1 MKGIFCIALL
11 FVLCTSGD
19 DSHVSAFSPPNG
31 GFSSKQKGTNL
42 HANPSW
48 EDLSSMPN
56 FENAQPLAVNGAS
69 YSSRPSTSEQGKP
82 TLYRERHGWCPY
94 SERIWLALEVK
105 KVDYDT
111 VYIDNIYGRPS
122 WYRGDTP
129 QIMWEDGKVQSESI
143 DLLREV
149 DKRFNGPIQLYP
161 DEISNEVVNKVR
173 AFDTIFP
180 RGARP
185 SSRAAFLFRYDGEP
199 LWKNEFEKVLRE
211 TNELLAE
218 TAEEG
223 TFFCGERITAADVA
237 WAPFLERY
245 AGQLPCLHDD
255 LNPRC
260 ETAYPHLARWYQ
272 GMEQT
277 IPEYACRVRG
287 DASSW
292 RKVLCMA
299 GFGNV
304 GNVPSLVSSRI
315 EENNVK
321 DTAPLSNEEREEQQ
335 RLWDEY
341 ASSRPYVAASPGR
354 EAASVLI
361 RNRDMIVKD
370 IEKIVQTK
378 SNKFELPAGKDLDA
392 TMRSLACIL
401 CEERYDENCLEEC
414 QSDKHVQQL
423 AAFLDFRMSVP
434 RDMNA
439 LSAAY
444 FKRLAVAL

>member
-1 MKGIFCIALL
+1 
-11 FVLCTSGD
+11 
-19 DSHVSAFSPPNG
+19 
-31 GFSSKQKGTNL
+31 
-42 HANPSW
+42 
-48 EDLSSMPN
+48 MPN
-56 FENAQPLAVNGAS
+56 FENEQPSAVNGAS
-69 YSSRPSTSEQGKP
+69 YSSRPPTSEGKP
-82 TLYRERHGWCPY
+82 ILYRERHGWCPY
-94 SERIWLALEVK
+94 SERVWLALEVK

-122 WYRGDTP
+122 WYGGDTP
-129 QIMWEDGKVQSESI
+129 QIMWEDGKVQSESM
-143 DLLREV
+143 DLVHEV
-149 DKRFNGPIQLYP
+149 DKRFSGSIQLYP
-161 DEISNEVVNKVR
+161 DDIANEVIHKVK
-173 AFDTIFP
+173 AFKAIFP

-223 TFFCGERITAADVA
+223 PFFCGERMTAADVA

-260 ETAYPHLARWYQ
+260 EESYPHLARWYQ
-272 GMEQT
+272 GMEQNV
-277 IPEYACRVRG
+277 PEYACRVRG

-304 GNVPSLVSSRI
+304 GSVPSLVSSRI
-315 EENNVK
+315 EEENMK
-321 DTAPLSNEEREEQQ
+321 DTASLSEEEREEQQ
-335 RLWDEY
+335 NLWDEY
-341 ASSRPYVAASPGR
+341 ASSRPYVATSPGR

-361 RNRDMIVKD
+361 RNRDMIVQD
-370 IEKIVQTK
+370 IEKRFGTD
-378 SNKFELPAGKDLDA
+378 FPTGTDLDA

-401 CEERYDENCLEEC
+401 CEDRYDSNCLEEC
-414 QSDKHVQQL
+414 TNDKHVQQL
-423 AAFLDFRMSVP
+423 AAFLDERMCVP

-444 FKRLAVAL
+444 FKRLAAVL

>member
-1 MKGIFCIALL
+1 
-11 FVLCTSGD
+11 
-19 DSHVSAFSPPNG
+19 
-31 GFSSKQKGTNL
+31 
-42 HANPSW
+42 
-48 EDLSSMPN
+48 
-56 FENAQPLAVNGAS
+56 
-69 YSSRPSTSEQGKP
+69 
-82 TLYRERHGWCPY
+82 
-94 SERIWLALEVK
+94 
-105 KVDYDT
+105 
-111 VYIDNIYGRPS
+111 
-122 WYRGDTP
+122 
-129 QIMWEDGKVQSESI
+129 
-143 DLLREV
+143 
-149 DKRFNGPIQLYP
+149 
-161 DEISNEVVNKVR
+161 
-173 AFDTIFP
+173 
-180 RGARP
+180 
-185 SSRAAFLFRYDGEP
+185 
-199 LWKNEFEKVLRE
+199 
-211 TNELLAE
+211 
-218 TAEEG
+218 
-223 TFFCGERITAADVA
+223 
-237 WAPFLERY
+237 
-245 AGQLPCLHDD
+245 
-255 LNPRC
+255 
-260 ETAYPHLARWYQ
+260 
-272 GMEQT
+272 
-277 IPEYACRVRG
+277 
-287 DASSW
+287 
-292 RKVLCMA
+292 MA

-414 QSDKHVQQL
+414 KSDKHVQQL